1 MGQRDATDLFS
12 EWVSKRKD
20 EGMEKGHAPSVNE
33 MWSLISPKLKN
44 KFTAIDVGCGNGWV
58 CRKFSKDV
66 KCKSVI
72 GIDGSEKMILKAQS
86 IDPNGNYIHTKLPKW
101 RPQEKFD
108 LIHSMEFLYYLKEPV
123 KMLKDFFNY
132 WLNPGGLFIAG
143 IDYYLE
149 NEDSHSWP
157 EKLNVHMTKLSI
169 NDWKKGMLDA
179 GFKDVEIHQ
188 VASNENF
195 IGTLVMFGKK

>member
-1 MGQRDATDLFS
+1 
-12 EWVSKRKD
+12 
-20 EGMEKGHAPSVNE
+20 
-33 MWSLISPKLKN
+33 
-44 KFTAIDVGCGNGWV
+44 
-58 CRKFSKDV
+58 
-66 KCKSVI
+66 
-72 GIDGSEKMILKAQS
+72 
-86 IDPNGNYIHTKLPKW
+86 
-101 RPQEKFD
+101 
-108 LIHSMEFLYYLKEPV
+108 MEFLYYLKEPV

>member
-1 MGQRDATDLFS
+1 MEKLDATDVFS
-12 EWVSKRKD
+12 EWVSKKKD
-20 EGMEKGHAPSVNE
+20 EGMEIGHAPSVNK
-33 MWSLISPKLKN
+33 MLSLINPKLN
-44 KFTAIDVGCGNGWV
+44 YMFAAVDVGCGNGWV
-58 CRKFSKDV
+58 CRKLSQNQ
-66 KCKSVI
+66 KCKKIV
-72 GIDGSEKMILKAQS
+72 GIDGSEKMIIKAKE
-86 IDPNGNYIHTKLPKW
+86 IDPEGNYIHAKLPHWK
-101 RPQEKFD
+101 PQEKFD
-108 LIHSMEFLYYLKEPV
+108 LIHSMEFLYYLKDPL
-123 KMLKDFFNY
+123 KMLKDFFNF
-132 WLNPGGLFIAG
+132 WLNPDGLFIAG

-149 NEDSHSWP
+149 NEDCHSWP